1 MLTTKDR
8 EKINKYIESLDVK
21 QLARL
26 LQVVADGIQRAEKTH
41 LKVETNP

>member
-1 MLTTKDR
+1 MFTTKDI

-26 LQVVADGIQRAEKTH
+26 LQVVSDGIQRAEKIQ
-41 LKVETNP
+41 TNL